1 MLDREISEF
10 GRRMGMP
17 GFALSADNGVA
28 ALDVH
33 GLGRVYFERHEEELL
48 IYLSSPALS
57 HDSELPRRVL
67 RLCGYQ
73 HAHPQPLYGGV
84 HAGQVVLLT
93 RVPERALTAAVLE
106 TSVAFL
112 GNMLQQIVR

>member
-17 GFALSADNGVA
+17 GFALSTDNGVA

-33 GLGRVYFERHEEELL
+33 SLGRVYFERSEEEIL
-48 IYLSSPALS
+48 IYLASPVPA
-57 HDSELPRRVL
+57 HESEFPRRVL
-67 RLCGYQ
+67 SLCGYL

-93 RVPERALTAAVLE
+93 RVPERTVTAASLE

-112 GNMLQQIVR
+112 GHMLHQLVR